1 MVGAGQD
8 EADLGAMSRK
18 MGLYPSEL
26 PDVYEG
32 PDNDLDWETAFAFN
46 TVEDVSFRVFK
57 SGGGSWEGGEG
68 RGEETVVRS
77 RCGRVKLWSDG
88 PLIFCGE
95 CVCSGR
101 GGRDGG

>member
-46 TVEDVSFRVFK
+46 TVEDVSFR
-57 SGGGSWEGGEG
+57 
-68 RGEETVVRS
+68 
-77 RCGRVKLWSDG
+77 
-88 PLIFCGE
+88 FCF
-95 CVCSGR
+95 
-101 GGRDGG
+101 